1 MNSKHII
8 YSILTAFVIV
18 GLYQIFAVGKYNYPE
33 FRLKAGQ
40 VSEAEV
46 LAPFDFPIMK
56 PSTELSAAREKALS
70 ILRKPYDIS
79 EEAMFEAMSMLDGI
93 FAVLFANNNTD
104 DLQVVV
110 AELQR
115 AGYTLSPEALSFSSN
130 TRQQDRV
137 YEELRA
143 NVTAIYRQGIY
154 ELPAPDSVLIVRTDN
169 MKMENVSRFLS
180 PDEAVKLLIA
190 KTPEAKTF
198 LEELAPQLIKPNLTI
213 NEERL
218 NELSQRSIG
227 MVPESEGVV
236 LQNEVIVRK
245 NARVSPDDI
254 RKLDS
259 LQEAY
264 RSRNVSKSP
273 MQEMLL
279 TFGLLLFIFIAVSLA
294 NHYFGVQSK
303 EDKIMVADFLPL
315 NLGFVVLVL
324 FATISNHVL
333 GYNNLVIPFAMMA
346 IAATIL
352 VSFEYGVLYSICS
365 LLVIS
370 PFLNWETYT
379 PVVLILSTLMCLILI
394 RRQNAYHEYLMIWI
408 YLTLS
413 TMMVIVSISLYKS
426 DPLISVLRSLG
437 FGLVSASISISGI
450 MLIVPYYER
459 KWNRATKQ
467 TLLELLDFNHPLLK
481 KLATEAVGTYHHSLI
496 VGNLCERA
504 AEAIGANP
512 LLARVGSYYHDIG
525 KIINTEIF
533 TENNEDSSDIH
544 DDMKPAESA
553 RLIRNHVTEGIAL
566 ARKYKIPQPVID
578 IIMQHHGDSYIRY
591 FLDKASKD
599 DPDTMKSNYQYPGPR
614 PQSKEAA
621 LVMIAD
627 IVESTT
633 KAKNIANEADIAK
646 IIDDTINRLLAN
658 KQLDEAPLTIK
669 DLKIVKESFLPVLE
683 SIYRKR
689 LDYPEPPKNV

>member
-1 MNSKHII
+1 M
-8 YSILTAFVIV
+8 IV